1 MSDYMFMLESHLTP
15 GQSRVAAVVQEKA
28 AELGLN
34 LFLSGGAMRD
44 MLGGFPI
51 RDLDFTVEGNP
62 LKLAKLLA
70 AKSGAEILS
79 TDEHRKSAELM
90 FPDGISVELAMAR
103 TERFGKPGSRPQI
116 TPATMH
122 EDLRGRDF
130 TINAMALSLHK
141 ASRGLLLDPTNGQ
154 ADLERKELRTVH
166 NYAFYD
172 DPLRLLRLLRFKV
185 RLGFAIEE
193 RTQMQYQNAREAEM
207 ETKITTEGLNL
218 ELRHMADEPDPGE
231 LLRVLEEEKL
241 SHLFSPALTGAK
253 LNLPTFQKLHKAR
266 QMVPFGAEF
275 KASNMGL
282 FLNVLLEKLNAKER
296 AALIKNLAI
305 RKADVTL
312 WQKLDANAKKLEREL
327 KSPKLSR
334 ASALYRFM
342 KAQPGELLLYLLL
355 RSQQRLVVDRIKNYF
370 MKYVPIALE
379 VTDRDL
385 LATGI
390 EPGPKFAKAKED
402 YINGRLDGRIKKP
415 VPPEPPPTPP
425 QSTGGFAR
433 RSTPVAT
440 PTTTPTT

>member
-1 MSDYMFMLESHLTP
+1 MSDYMFMLDSHLTAD
-15 GQSRVAAVVQEKA
+15 QSRVAAEVQAKA
-28 AELGLN
+28 AEQGLN

-51 RDLDFTVEGNP
+51 RDLDFTVEGSA
-62 LKLAKLLA
+62 LKFAKHLAT
-70 AKSGAEILS
+70 KSGAEILS
-79 TDEHRKSAELM
+79 TDDHKKSAELL
-90 FPDGISVELAMAR
+90 FPNGVTVEIGMAR
-103 TERFGKPGSRPQI
+103 TERYGKPGSRPVVA
-116 TPATMH
+116 PATMH

-172 DPLRLLRLLRFKV
+172 DPLRLLRLLRFKT

-193 RTQMQYQNAREAEM
+193 RTQMQYTNAREAEM
-207 ETKITTEGLNL
+207 ETKIPVEALNL
-218 ELRHMADEPDPGE
+218 ELRKIADEPDPGE

-241 SHLFSPALTGAK
+241 AHLFSPALAGAK
-253 LNLPTFQKLHKAR
+253 LNLPTFQRLHKAR
-266 QMVPFGAEF
+266 QMVPSGSEF
-275 KASNMGL
+275 TAHSLGL
-282 FLNVLLEKLNAKER
+282 FLNVLFEKLNPKER
-296 AALIKNLAI
+296 AALVKRLDLSKAELA
-305 RKADVTL
+305 A
-312 WQKLDANAKKLEREL
+312 WQKLDANAKKLEKEL
-327 KSPKLSR
+327 KAPKLNR
-334 ASALYRFM
+334 ASAIYRFL
-342 KAQPGELLLYLLL
+342 KAQPGELMLYLLL

-370 MKYVPIALE
+370 TKYIPIALE

-433 RSTPVAT
+433 RSPAAT
-440 PTTTPTT
+440 PPPPTTAT